1 MRRCG
6 WSWRRWWR
14 KAKFRVLEV
23 DVGRMGNMSCGRMEK
38 RMMPFVDGRLKVSE
52 QREVEAHLAGCA
64 ACRVRVN
71 EFRAVSG
78 LLDELPQIE
87 PSGAFDA
94 RVRAR
99 VAAEPVKQSWW
110 AVFAPSPRAAFA
122 ASMLLLAT
130 IWVGSHS
137 SNMNTTD
144 VGSNDPIATVDPNDL
159 PVLENYDIL
168 ANFEP
173 LTELPQPVQADDPD
187 DSDNNQS
194 M

>member
-1 MRRCG
+1 
-6 WSWRRWWR
+6 
-14 KAKFRVLEV
+14 
-23 DVGRMGNMSCGRMEK
+23 MSCSRMEK
-38 RMMPFVDGRLKVSE
+38 QMMPFVDGRLKASE
-52 QREVEAHLAGCA
+52 QRAVEAHLATCA

-87 PSGAFDA
+87 PSVAFDA

-122 ASMLLLAT
+122 ASLLLLAT
-130 IWVGSHS
+130 IWIGSRPG
-137 SNMNTTD
+137 NVNTNNG
-144 VGSNDPIATVDPNDL
+144 GSNGTTAQGINPNDL

-173 LTELPQPVQADDPD
+173 LEDLPQPVQGD
-187 DSDNNQS
+187 DSDEVDGNQA

>member
-1 MRRCG
+1 
-6 WSWRRWWR
+6 
-14 KAKFRVLEV
+14 
-23 DVGRMGNMSCGRMEK
+23 MGKMGCSRMEK
-38 RMMPFVDGRLKVSE
+38 QMLPFVDGRLKVSE

-78 LLDELPQIE
+78 LLDELPQVE

-122 ASMLLLAT
+122 ASLLLLAT
-130 IWVGSHS
+130 IWIGSRPGNVNVPNVGP
-137 SNMNTTD
+137 NGPTAL
-144 VGSNDPIATVDPNDL
+144 IDPNHL

-173 LTELPQPVQADDPD
+173 LEDLPQPVQGD
-187 DSDNNQS
+187 DSDEVDGNQA

>member
-1 MRRCG
+1 
-6 WSWRRWWR
+6 
-14 KAKFRVLEV
+14 
-23 DVGRMGNMSCGRMEK
+23 MSCSRMEK
-38 RMMPFVDGRLKVSE
+38 QMMPYVDGRLKVSE
-52 QREVEAHLAGCA
+52 QREVEAHLEKCA
-64 ACRVRVN
+64 ACRVRVH
-71 EFRAVSG
+71 EFRTVSG
-78 LLDELPQIE
+78 LLDELPLIE

-130 IWVGSHS
+130 IWIGSRPG
-137 SNMNTTD
+137 NVNVNVPNGGPNGPTAQ
-144 VGSNDPIATVDPNDL
+144 IDPNDL

-173 LTELPQPVQADDPD
+173 LTDLPQPVQGD
-187 DSDNNQS
+187 DSDEVDGNQA

>member
-1 MRRCG
+1 
-6 WSWRRWWR
+6 
-14 KAKFRVLEV
+14 
-23 DVGRMGNMSCGRMEK
+23 MGCSRMEK
-38 RMMPFVDGRLKVSE
+38 QMLPFVDGRLKVNE

-122 ASMLLLAT
+122 ASLLLLAT
-130 IWVGSHS
+130 IWIGSRPG
-137 SNMNTTD
+137 NVNVPNGGPNGPTAL
-144 VGSNDPIATVDPNDL
+144 IDPNNL

-173 LTELPQPVQADDPD
+173 LEDLPQPVQGD
-187 DSDNNQS
+187 DSDEVDGNQA

>member
-1 MRRCG
+1 
-6 WSWRRWWR
+6 
-14 KAKFRVLEV
+14 
-23 DVGRMGNMSCGRMEK
+23 
-38 RMMPFVDGRLKVSE
+38 
-52 QREVEAHLAGCA
+52 
-64 ACRVRVN
+64 
-71 EFRAVSG
+71 

-130 IWVGSHS
+130 IWIGSHS
-137 SNMNTTD
+137 SNVNIND
-144 VGSNDPIATVDPNDL
+144 VGSNGTTVQGIDPNDL
-159 PVLENYDIL
+159 PVLENYEIL

-173 LTELPQPVQADDPD
+173 LTDLPQPVQGD
-187 DSDNNQS
+187 DSDEVDGNQA